1 MCIEFNEIEISYYIE
16 EIRSQDNEISHYLK
30 MRDGVG
36 RLYINYSLLL
46 SKEAKTIECVER
58 QIGS

>member
-1 MCIEFNEIEISYYIE
+1 
-16 EIRSQDNEISHYLK
+16 

-46 SKEAKTIECVER
+46 SNEAKIIECVER